1 MQVRSDER
9 AGRRPATVLL
19 DTPVGADDLEW
30 SISAAASIAVSVLGS
45 GHPVRL
51 LGGNLTNER
60 GRHLGKEHPEE
71 ARVELLNKTIDL
83 ASPASATAAALQ
95 LLRAIH
101 DAGDDLVQGEVL
113 VGVFAPLNSACL
125 EALAPLGQAGHAW
138 AIVSADSDSD
148 DRAARCAT
156 ALRRSGWR
164 ATTAT
169 RSDDLASI
177 WAILL
182 TAGDID

>member
-1 MQVRSDER
+1 M
-9 AGRRPATVLL
+9 
-19 DTPVGADDLEW
+19 
-30 SISAAASIAVSVLGS
+30 
-45 GHPVRL
+45 
-51 LGGNLTNER
+51 
-60 GRHLGKEHPEE
+60 
-71 ARVELLNKTIDL
+71 LNKTIDL
-83 ASPASATAAALQ
+83 ASPASDTAAALQ

-138 AIVSADSDSD
+138 AIVRADSDSD